1 MLWVGVVLHVTVFY
15 PPLIIPWQVSHQVH
29 HGLSSQDK
37 VSYPLR
43 LSHSA
48 LEQCSGGSWGSVTL
62 VSFPWFISWSMQ
74 RPSEKVTKIL
84 PCVMSGRNGGA
95 TKPALMHAQGSS
107 FRTPGTV
114 GASDIVHVTRFPMPS
129 SLHTASNEVLEVVKA
144 CLGIS
149 KGLLM
154 LSFVLSFHTGCTRS
168 WHSVTINYNSS
179 FIFSNCPVWL

>member
-1 MLWVGVVLHVTVFY
+1 MLKTPLERLWLHHHLIPSPAKQEFHNCFFMWTERGCCEWVWFCMLLYFI

-62 VSFPWFISWSMQ
+62 ASFPWFISWSMQ
-74 RPSEKVTKIL
+74 RQSEKVTKIL
-84 PCVMSGRNGGA
+84 PCVMSGRNGRGGA

-114 GASDIVHVTRFPMPS
+114 GALDIVHVTRFPIPS
-129 SLHTASNEVLEVVKA
+129 SLHTVHTASNQVLEVVKH
-144 CLGIS
+144 
-149 KGLLM
+149 K
-154 LSFVLSFHTGCTRS
+154 
-168 WHSVTINYNSS
+168 
-179 FIFSNCPVWL
+179 